1 MELIFLLL
9 VFSSV
14 SALSST
20 AESELICSRQ
30 PIVAQIGDDVILPC
44 HLEPPVNAD
53 SWTVLWT
60 KPGLDPKYI
69 HVHQDGRLMFERQNP
84 SYYSRTRLFMDELMT
99 GNVSMKIFGVKVSDA
114 GEYQC
119 VLPSVQK
126 EASIQLSLGSE
137 VIGSHQPITVSVGDD
152 AILPCHLEPPFDVT
166 TLTVE
171 WKQGTKHV
179 HTYRSRED
187 HLDDQD
193 QNFKHRTSL
202 FHHEME
208 KGNISLKL
216 TDVTE
221 EDAGKYTC
229 LVPKLQSQVKQD
241 YVTLNDSEPK
251 DDGHQ
256 ENSDSGAVIGAVI
269 GGLIVIVIVIGGLL
283 WRRQRERD
291 AGGYQGTNQDTNHRT
306 NHESDQGTNQ
316 EAIPLNTTGRDD
328 ATT

>member
-1 MELIFLLL
+1 MF
-9 VFSSV
+9 VY
-14 SALSST
+14 
-20 AESELICSRQ
+20 
-30 PIVAQIGDDVILPC
+30 
-44 HLEPPVNAD
+44 
-53 SWTVLWT
+53 
-60 KPGLDPKYI
+60 PG
-69 HVHQDGRLMFERQNP
+69 E
-84 SYYSRTRLFMDELMT
+84 
-99 GNVSMKIFGVKVSDA
+99 
-114 GEYQC
+114 
-119 VLPSVQK
+119 
-126 EASIQLSLGSE
+126 SE

-179 HTYRSRED
+179 HIYRSRED
-187 HLDDQD
+187 HLEDQD

-216 TDVTE
+216 TNVTE

-229 LVPKLQSQVKQD
+229 FVPKLQSQVKQD
-241 YVTLNDSEPK
+241 YVTLNVTVDRHSK
-251 DDGHQ
+251 GNQTDGHQ
-256 ENSDSGAVIGAVI
+256 ENSNADGVI
-269 GGLIVIVIVIGGLL
+269 GGVITAVIIGLIGIVVLI
-283 WRRQRERD
+283 WWKRRQTRQRERD